1 MEYNLVGFSRER
13 NGEVVFGTT
22 SEVRDS
28 NFGESNVLNLY
39 AIWETQ
45 YIVKF
50 SKGDLASVDRSM

>member
-28 NFGESNVLNLY
+28 NFGDSNVLNLY